1 MDLSRAFDTINHDHL
16 LPKLRAYGFSNNGLN
31 LMCSNLKNR
40 KQRTQ
45 INNNFSSEKNIIAG
59 VPQGSI
65 DGPLLFNL
73 FINDLIFFI
82 TTFLSNYA
90 DDNSSYNAGKDLE
103 LVKSVL
109 VKDFRAVKE
118 WFYENFMILNPNK
131 IFKFENVCLENSK
144 EEAIL
149 GITIDNKLTFDSHKK
164 HLPKSWS
171 KAECT
176 F

>member
-1 MDLSRAFDTINHDHL
+1 
-16 LPKLRAYGFSNNGLN
+16 
-31 LMCSNLKNR
+31 MCSYLKNR

-90 DDNSSYNAGKDLE
+90 DDNSLYNTGKDLE
-103 LVKSVL
+103 LIKSVL

-131 IFKFENVCLENSK
+131 CQYMCIGKNTESDIFEFENVCLENSK
-144 EEAIL
+144 EEGIL
-149 GITIDNKLTFDSHKK
+149 GITIDNKLTFDSHI
-164 HLPKSWS
+164 KSICR
-171 KAECT
+171 KAGQKLSAHSRISAY
-176 F
+176 

>member
-1 MDLSRAFDTINHDHL
+1 
-16 LPKLRAYGFSNNGLN
+16 
-31 LMCSNLKNR
+31 MCSNLKNR

-118 WFYENFMILNPNK
+118 WFYENFMILHPNK
-131 IFKFENVCLENSK
+131 CKCHYMCIGKNTESDIFKFENACLESSK
-144 EEAIL
+144 EEVIL

>member
-1 MDLSRAFDTINHDHL
+1 
-16 LPKLRAYGFSNNGLN
+16 
-31 LMCSNLKNR
+31 MCSYLKNR

-65 DGPLLFNL
+65 DRPLLFNL

-90 DDNSSYNAGKDLE
+90 DDNSLYNTGKDLR

-109 VKDFRAVKE
+109 VNDFRTVKE
-118 WFYENFMILNPNK
+118 WLYEDFMILNPNK
-131 IFKFENVCLENSK
+131 CHICTLEKIQGNISK
-144 EEAIL
+144 
-149 GITIDNKLTFDSHKK
+149 
-164 HLPKSWS
+164 
-171 KAECT
+171 
-176 F
+176 